1 MLAVHGLGKQAHMLI
16 HGQSE
21 HSMAHGEK
29 LLREIIYDD
38 YHKAELAKEDP
49 SRKLVRAEDI
59 RSLLIMASPE
69 QSTRFFE
76 VQPDTA
82 SSSWRAGINL
92 SCEDIDLQKAIVE
105 LCSKEL
111 NTMDLAVRDQ
121 HGSKVLVTT
130 KALKEGQRIGNISS
144 LLFST
149 KPLMRDFLNKGG
161 NQALMDAPL
170 LEVRNLETSDPL
182 DEDFD
187 VLRRT
192 SVHAV
197 PVGAARLLCD
207 HRHARLKFPNVEL
220 FCSPDAGPN
229 DGFIQARVKTHN
241 LCGISAGKPLA
252 LDFGEDWQL
261 CAAGTSDAAKR
272 FKGTLDSFWG
282 KLSVDGLEADS
293 GIPEPTPK
301 RLKVGEKD
309 SDNAEST
316 RKRLKL
322 GAPANAPADSDNAEP
337 TRKRLKADVQQLMS
351 QASASAQAQEQPSPD
366 KNSKLAGIPSSTSTV
381 NLMADEQMLGSHDGV
396 MTLLTAKHVI
406 NLFCDSASPSGKR
419 KLPPKTFLCEF
430 SNGTVQGSD
439 TGDDLQWAFT
449 KTNTLVIFKDKGA
462 QLVFRCVSPSSFIC
476 TGSGV
481 LGSGPAVLGVIRG
494 GGCHGRV
501 SVYMN
506 SGSGL
511 HSAAVRGVGVFR
523 SGCMI
528 VERGRIFGASAPLVA
543 RGPLGEP
550 SPPRC
555 SPYDSHM
562 IPK

>member
-1 MLAVHGLGKQAHMLI
+1 MLAVHGLGKQGHMRI

-29 LLREIIYDD
+29 LLQEIIYDD

-49 SRKLVRAEDI
+49 SRKRVRAEDI

-82 SSSWRAGINL
+82 DSSWRAGINL
-92 SCEDIDLQKAIVE
+92 SCEDIDLQQAIVD

-111 NTMDLAVRDQ
+111 DTMDLAVRDQ
-121 HGSKVLVTT
+121 YGCKVLVTT

-182 DEDFD
+182 DEAPD

-192 SVHAV
+192 SVFSI
-197 PVGAARLLCD
+197 PVGVARLLVD
-207 HRHARLKFPNVEL
+207 HRHAKLKFPNVEL
-220 FCSPDAGPN
+220 YCSPDAGPN

-261 CAAGTSDAAKR
+261 CIAGTSDAAKR
-272 FKGTLDSFWG
+272 FKGTLDCFWG
-282 KLSVDGLEADS
+282 KASVDGLEADS
-293 GIPEPTPK
+293 DIPEPLRNKAASANAEPARK
-301 RLKVGEKD
+301 KLKVG
-309 SDNAEST
+309 
-316 RKRLKL
+316 
-322 GAPANAPADSDNAEP
+322 APADAPADSDNAEP
-337 TRKRLKADVQQLMS
+337 ARKKFKGCAQELMS
-351 QASASAQAQEQPSPD
+351 QASANTPAQGQPSPD
-366 KNSKLAGIPSSTSTV
+366 KNSKLAGIPSNTSTV

-396 MTLLTAKHVI
+396 TTLLTAKHVI

-494 GGCHGRV
+494 GGCHGGV

-511 HSAAVRGVGVFR
+511 HSAAVRGFDVFR